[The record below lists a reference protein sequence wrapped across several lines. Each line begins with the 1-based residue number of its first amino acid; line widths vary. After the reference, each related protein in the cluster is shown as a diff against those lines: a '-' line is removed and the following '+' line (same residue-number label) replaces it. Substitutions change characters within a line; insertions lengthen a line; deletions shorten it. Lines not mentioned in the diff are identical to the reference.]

1 MKLHYPKSDRLNYK
15 ESIAKWEDNEFPYQP
30 FSCIEESN
38 HPEYGVKLLI
48 GYNKDGGCIFISNG
62 FISEVNQKDKVEGYK
77 VSNQEINNYYNKAK
91 RPSDEHSIFRKPK
104 SGDTLLCV
112 AEGRYLGC
120 KFGETYVVDNIGEDE
135 RVSFTTDAPYTYDY
149 KYFIVVDAKSLQK
162 SVEIIGN
169 EYRDRAD
176 FIFESDVDAMRYGAM
191 SIKIMEDDE
200 LIVRKKVEDTEPE
213 RRKIYSSELL
223 IRK

>member
-15 ESIAKWEDNEFPYQP
+15 ESIVKWEDNEFPYQP
-30 FSCIEESN
+30 CSCIEESN

-48 GYNKDGGCIFISNG
+48 GYYKDGGCIFISNG

-112 AEGRYLGC
+112 AEGRYGGC

-135 RVSFTTDAPYTYDY
+135 RVSFTTDVPYTYDY
-149 KYFIVVDAKSLQK
+149 KYFIVVDTKSLPK
-162 SVEIIGN
+162 SDDIIDVRGST
-169 EYRDRAD
+169 AV
-176 FIFESDVDAMRYGAM
+176 IFESDVDAMRYGAM
-191 SIKIMEDDE
+191 SFKILDDDE
-200 LIVRKKVEDTEPE
+200 LIVRKKLEDTEPE